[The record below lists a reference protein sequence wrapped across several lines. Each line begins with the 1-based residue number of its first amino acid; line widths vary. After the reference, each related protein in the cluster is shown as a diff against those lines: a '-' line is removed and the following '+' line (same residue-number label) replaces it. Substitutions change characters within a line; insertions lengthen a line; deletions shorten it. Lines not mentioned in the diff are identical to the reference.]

1 MAVSENKKRFS
12 ITLNKDIYEILKE
25 KAQENKRTLSNEIEL
40 LIEKEYLKKGQ

>member
-12 ITLNKDIYEILKE
+12 ITLDKNIYEILKE

-40 LIEKEYLKKGQ
+40 LIEKEYLKKEK